1 MGCLN
6 STPLADETTN
16 NPLQQQQ
23 PGVAPAQQHTVHT
36 SNVGKYKVG
45 QRVEGL
51 NRGKISGVIISI
63 LPEAGRTD
71 GPGHITV
78 QEEQEVPTVMK
89 TVKTSNIAKYRV
101 GQRVEGMAAGTIT
114 GVILQ
119 LVGDVPGA
127 SSG

>member
-51 NRGKISGVIISI
+51 NQGKISGVVISI
-63 LPEAGRTD
+63 LPQAGRTD

-78 QEEQEVPTVMK
+78 QEAVETVVK
-89 TVKTSNIAKYRV
+89 TAHTSNIAKYHV
-101 GQRVEGMAAGTIT
+101 GQRVEGMAGGTIT
-114 GVILQ
+114 GTIVQ
-119 LVGDVPGA
+119 LVGDVQGA